1 MLWAVLEFGDFAV
14 IALLI
19 LAFAGGRAVV
29 SAYLRPA
36 DHDRLQRVEQKLDCI
51 LTHLGIDYV
60 PAPPKSVWQELA
72 DDPGHKITAIKAYRE
87 QHGGGLAEAKKAVE
101 DYIQGKTA

>member
-1 MLWAVLEFGDFAV
+1 MLFAVLEFGDFAV

-36 DHDRLQRVEQKLDCI
+36 DRDRLQRVEQKLDLI
-51 LTHLGIDYV
+51 LTHLGIDHV
-60 PAPPKSVWQELA
+60 PPPKSPWQELA
-72 DDPGHKITAIKAYRE
+72 DDPGYKIAAIKAYRE
-87 QHGGGLAEAKKAVE
+87 QHDVGLAEAKKAVE
-101 DYIQGKTA
+101 DYIQGKSA